1 MSSAHLRILVPIETP
16 EFEHPL
22 IELAS
27 SIATSPAD
35 ELHLIHVSSPDGT
48 QHDVPYTPLQQMAD
62 RIQSRDIKALVHLE
76 SGQDVTEVI
85 GQSVRR
91 WSCNMMIMGWKADI
105 ERTAILAAS
114 NRSLTKN
121 LDIDTLIFKERDFAS
136 AERILVP
143 TGGGPHSI
151 LGIQIAYD
159 LAQRWGSELEIL
171 RIARDN
177 QCDPNDPLLQKYCE
191 QLAQDTELQLQLLN
205 IDVPVRILPSADV
218 VKAVEEQA
226 SDRDL
231 VVIGASNDWRQEE
244 YLSGSIPDKIANQ
257 VSCSALMVR
266 SAITSDLTLS
276 SIFWEQ
282 MIRLDLR
289 PTDKWNAIRQ
299 MIEVLIEEQQF
310 PATQR
315 QRVLQSALERE
326 QKSSTGLGH
335 ATAIPHA
342 PIPDL
347 PGIIGCLGICPEGLD
362 FESNTGEKVHFIF
375 LLLTPQQ
382 NYRSYIPILAQISSL
397 VRNDSMQQALLNAQT
412 PAEVTAHIKQ
422 FEMEK

>member
-16 EFEHPL
+16 DLEHPL

-27 SIATSPAD
+27 SIATPPED
-35 ELHLIHVSSPDGT
+35 ELHLIHVVSPSSI
-48 QHDVPYTPLQQMAD
+48 HSSVPENSLMQMAD
-62 RIQSRDIKALVHLE
+62 RIKNQNIRALVHLE
-76 SGQDVTEVI
+76 SGHDVTEII
-85 GQSVRR
+85 GRSVDR
-91 WSCNMMIMGWKADI
+91 WSCNMMVMGWKADI
-105 ERTAILAAS
+105 ERTAILEAS

-121 LDIDTLIFKERDFAS
+121 LDIDTLIFKERDFAP
-136 AERILVP
+136 AQRILVP

-151 LGIQIAYD
+151 LGIQIAHD
-159 LAQRWGSELEIL
+159 LAQQWGSELEIL

-177 QCDPNDPLLQKYCE
+177 RCNPQDPLLHKYCE
-191 QLAQDTELQLQLLN
+191 QLAQDTQLQLQLLN

-218 VKAVEEQA
+218 VRAVEEQA
-226 SDRDL
+226 KDRDL

-244 YLSGSIPDKIANQ
+244 YLSGSIPDKIANR
-257 VSCSALMVR
+257 VPCSALMVR

-289 PTDKWNAIRQ
+289 PTDKWDAINQ

-310 PATQR
+310 PSTQR

-326 QKSSTGLGH
+326 KKSSTGLGH

-382 NYRSYIPILAQISSL
+382 NYRSYIPVLAQIASL
-397 VRNDSMQQALLNAQT
+397 VRNHSMQQALLNAQT
-412 PAEVTAHIKQ
+412 PTEVTAHIKQ
-422 FEMEK
+422 FEMGK

>member
-16 EFEHPL
+16 DLEHPL

-27 SIATSPAD
+27 SIATPPED
-35 ELHLIHVSSPDGT
+35 ELHLIHVVGPSGVHSG
-48 QHDVPYTPLQQMAD
+48 VPENSLMRMAD
-62 RIQSRDIKALVHLE
+62 RIKNRNIRALVHLE
-76 SGQDVTEVI
+76 SGHDVTEVI
-85 GQSVRR
+85 GRSVDR
-91 WSCNMMIMGWKADI
+91 WSCNMMVMGWKADI
-105 ERTAILAAS
+105 ERTAILEAS

-121 LDIDTLIFKERDFAS
+121 LDIDTLIFKERDFAP
-136 AERILVP
+136 AQRILVP

-151 LGIQIAYD
+151 LGIQIAHD
-159 LAQRWGSELEIL
+159 LAQQWGSELEIL

-177 QCDPNDPLLQKYCE
+177 RCNPQDPLLHKYCE
-191 QLAQDTELQLQLLN
+191 QLAQDTQLQLQLLN

-218 VKAVEEQA
+218 VRAVEEQA
-226 SDRDL
+226 KDRDL

-244 YLSGSIPDKIANQ
+244 YLSGSIPDKIANR
-257 VSCSALMVR
+257 VPCSALMVR

-289 PTDKWNAIRQ
+289 PTDKWDAINQ

-310 PATQR
+310 PSTQR

-326 QKSSTGLGH
+326 KKSSTGLGH

-382 NYRSYIPILAQISSL
+382 NYRSYIPVLAQIASL
-397 VRNDSMQQALLNAQT
+397 VRNHSMQQALLNAQT
-412 PAEVTAHIKQ
+412 PTEVTAHIKQ
-422 FEMEK
+422 FEMGK

>member
-16 EFEHPL
+16 DLEHPL

-27 SIATSPAD
+27 SIATAPKD
-35 ELHLIHVSSPDGT
+35 ELHLIHVVGPSSA
-48 QHDVPYTPLQQMAD
+48 HSVVPKNPLMQMAD
-62 RIQSRDIKALVHLE
+62 RIKNRNIRALVHLE
-76 SGQDVTEVI
+76 SGHDVTEVI
-85 GQSVRR
+85 GRSVNR
-91 WSCNMMIMGWKADI
+91 WSCNMMVMGWKADI
-105 ERTAILAAS
+105 ERTAILEAS

-121 LDIDTLIFKERDFAS
+121 LDIDTLIFKERDFAP
-136 AERILVP
+136 AQRILVP

-177 QCDPNDPLLQKYCE
+177 RCNPQDPLLHKYCE
-191 QLAQDTELQLQLLN
+191 QLEQDTQLQLQLLN

-226 SDRDL
+226 RDRDL

-244 YLSGSIPDKIANQ
+244 YLSGSIPDKIANR
-257 VSCSALMVR
+257 VTCSALMVR

-289 PTDKWNAIRQ
+289 PTDKWDAINQ
-299 MIEVLIEEQQF
+299 MIDVLIEEQQF
-310 PATQR
+310 PSTQR

-326 QKSSTGLGH
+326 KKSSTGLGH

-362 FESNTGEKVHFIF
+362 FESKTGEKVHFIF

-382 NYRSYIPILAQISSL
+382 NYRSYIPILAQIASL
-397 VRNDSMQQALLNAQT
+397 VRNDSRQQALLNAQT
-412 PAEVTAHIKQ
+412 PTEVTAHIKQ
-422 FEMEK
+422 FEMGK

>member
-16 EFEHPL
+16 DLEHPL

-27 SIATSPAD
+27 SIATPPED
-35 ELHLIHVSSPDGT
+35 ELHLIHVVSPSSI
-48 QHDVPYTPLQQMAD
+48 HSSVPENSLMQMAD
-62 RIQSRDIKALVHLE
+62 RIKNQNIRALVHLE
-76 SGQDVTEVI
+76 SGHDVTEII
-85 GQSVRR
+85 GRSVDR
-91 WSCNMMIMGWKADI
+91 WSCNMMVMGWKADI
-105 ERTAILAAS
+105 ERTAILEAS

-121 LDIDTLIFKERDFAS
+121 LDIDTLIFKERDFAP
-136 AERILVP
+136 AQRILVP

-151 LGIQIAYD
+151 LGIQIAHD
-159 LAQRWGSELEIL
+159 LAQQWGSELEIL

-177 QCDPNDPLLQKYCE
+177 RCNPQDPLLHKYCE
-191 QLAQDTELQLQLLN
+191 QLAQDTQLQLQLLN

-218 VKAVEEQA
+218 VRAVEEQA
-226 SDRDL
+226 RDRDL

-244 YLSGSIPDKIANQ
+244 YLSGSIPDKIANR
-257 VSCSALMVR
+257 VPCSALMVR

-289 PTDKWNAIRQ
+289 PTDKWDAINQ

-310 PATQR
+310 PSTQR

-326 QKSSTGLGH
+326 KKSSTGLGH

-382 NYRSYIPILAQISSL
+382 NYRSYIPVLAQIASL
-397 VRNDSMQQALLNAQT
+397 VRNHSMQQALLNAQT
-412 PAEVTAHIKQ
+412 PTEVTAHIKQ
-422 FEMEK
+422 FEMGK

>member
-1 MSSAHLRILVPIETP
+1 MYSAQLRILVPIGTP
-16 EFEHPL
+16 EPEHPL

-27 SIATSPAD
+27 SIATPHMD
-35 ELHLIHVSSPDGT
+35 ELHLIHVASPSSSQPNVPDT
-48 QHDVPYTPLQQMAD
+48 SLQHMAD
-62 RIQSRDIKALVHLE
+62 RIQSRDIRALVHL
-76 SGQDVTEVI
+76 GCNHDATEVI
-85 GQSVRR
+85 GQSIRR

-114 NRSLTKN
+114 NHSLTKN
-121 LDIDTLIFKERDFAS
+121 VDIDTLIFKERGFAP

-171 RIARDN
+171 RIARDDR
-177 QCDPNDPLLQKYCE
+177 CDPNDPLLQRYCE
-191 QLAQDTELQLQLLN
+191 QLAQDTDLQLQLLN

-244 YLSGSIPDKIANQ
+244 YLSGSIPDKIANR
-257 VSCSALMVR
+257 VPCSALMVR

-289 PTDKWNAIRQ
+289 PTDKWDAINQ

-310 PATQR
+310 PSTQR
-315 QRVLQSALERE
+315 HRVLQSALERE
-326 QKSSTGLGH
+326 RKSSTGLGH

-347 PGIIGCLGICPEGLD
+347 PGIIGCLGICPEGLN
-362 FESNTGEKVHFIF
+362 FESNTGENVHFIF

-397 VRNDSMQQALLNAQT
+397 VRNNSMQQALLNAQT

-422 FEMEK
+422 FEMGK